1 MFRQRVASLDM
12 PFRMLRYIVALMLA
26 VAVLLPQTATAQDQ
40 APAST
45 PLVAE
50 QQKALDTLT
59 RMADGFEKQISLEGE
74 DDAKLVEIRLGL
86 EDISRE
92 ALQSALAFRP
102 RLAEINARL
111 EQLGPAPADGQA
123 PEPDIV
129 TTERGQ
135 LAAEKAQIN
144 GVLAAAQNLSLRSNG
159 MIDKIALMR
168 SELFRSLLT
177 KRYQLT
183 DALSGE
189 VISDANQEF
198 RNFVSSLSSW
208 ISFAFKFKFQ
218 AVVIATFLAL
228 IAAAVLLIGGKRL
241 FGRLIEADPAAEE
254 PSYLSRLSVA
264 FWSTLLP
271 TAAVGV
277 FFSATYFFFNSSNV
291 LRGDIGVFLSA
302 AMLILTTIFLVNRLA
317 NAALAPNLPN
327 WRLIPVES
335 SAARWLVHL
344 ATAMAV
350 VVGISNFLSVV
361 NEQMG
366 SPLSL
371 TIARSFVATIVV
383 GLILILMGLVKP
395 FRTHEGVWRPWP
407 AWLRYSAF
415 LLGGFT
421 IGAALFGYIGLALF
435 VSLQV
440 VVTGTILITAYI
452 GFLSAKAIGE
462 EGGFGGSSAGRWLT
476 SNANMEDNTLDQLG
490 LAVSVALNLL
500 IVVVFLP
507 LILLMWG
514 FQPGDIQTWGY
525 KLATGLSI
533 GSVTISFTG
542 ILSGLVVFAIGY
554 FLTRWFQGWLDGS
567 VMARGKVDAGV
578 RNSIRLAVGYAGVAV
593 AALVGVSAAG
603 IDLSNLALVAGALS
617 LGIGFGLQNVV
628 SNFVSGLILLAERPF
643 KVGDWIVAGDVS
655 GTVRKISV
663 RATEIETFQRQSV
676 ILPNSNLINGAVGNW
691 THRNKL
697 GRVEIKVG
705 VAYGSDVKRVHEV
718 LLEIARSH
726 PMVLKNPEPF
736 VQFTNFGT
744 AALEFE
750 VRIYLADILNG
761 GGVQNDIRFAILE
774 AFNREGIEI
783 PSTPRAVVEMPKLE
797 PWPGD
802 DDKMEVE
809 HAERDRLKAEAEQ
822 KALKSRRKPR
832 KPDPN

>member
-1 MFRQRVASLDM
+1 
-12 PFRMLRYIVALMLA
+12 MLRYIVALMLA

-302 AMLILTTIFLVNRLA
+302 AMLILTTVFLVNRLA

>member
-1 MFRQRVASLDM
+1 
-12 PFRMLRYIVALMLA
+12 MLRYIVALMLA

>member
-1 MFRQRVASLDM
+1 
-12 PFRMLRYIVALMLA
+12 
-26 VAVLLPQTATAQDQ
+26 
-40 APAST
+40 
-45 PLVAE
+45 
-50 QQKALDTLT
+50 
-59 RMADGFEKQISLEGE
+59 
-74 DDAKLVEIRLGL
+74 
-86 EDISRE
+86 
-92 ALQSALAFRP
+92 
-102 RLAEINARL
+102 
-111 EQLGPAPADGQA
+111 
-123 PEPDIV
+123 
-129 TTERGQ
+129 
-135 LAAEKAQIN
+135 
-144 GVLAAAQNLSLRSNG
+144 
-159 MIDKIALMR
+159 
-168 SELFRSLLT
+168 
-177 KRYQLT
+177 
-183 DALSGE
+183 
-189 VISDANQEF
+189 
-198 RNFVSSLSSW
+198 
-208 ISFAFKFKFQ
+208 
-218 AVVIATFLAL
+218 
-228 IAAAVLLIGGKRL
+228 
-241 FGRLIEADPAAEE
+241 
-254 PSYLSRLSVA
+254 
-264 FWSTLLP
+264 
-271 TAAVGV
+271 
-277 FFSATYFFFNSSNV
+277 
-291 LRGDIGVFLSA
+291 
-302 AMLILTTIFLVNRLA
+302 
-317 NAALAPNLPN
+317 
-327 WRLIPVES
+327 
-335 SAARWLVHL
+335 
-344 ATAMAV
+344 
-350 VVGISNFLSVV
+350 
-361 NEQMG
+361 
-366 SPLSL
+366 
-371 TIARSFVATIVV
+371 
-383 GLILILMGLVKP
+383 
-395 FRTHEGVWRPWP
+395 
-407 AWLRYSAF
+407 
-415 LLGGFT
+415 
-421 IGAALFGYIGLALF
+421 
-435 VSLQV
+435 
-440 VVTGTILITAYI
+440 
-452 GFLSAKAIGE
+452 
-462 EGGFGGSSAGRWLT
+462 
-476 SNANMEDNTLDQLG
+476 
-490 LAVSVALNLL
+490 
-500 IVVVFLP
+500 
-507 LILLMWG
+507 MWG